1 SRYNISASAQRG
13 RCPHPQY
20 PSRGLSCSTEDDDSI
35 CPWNYT
41 CRPLT
46 NVDQSPCTVCK
57 CAADLCLTTTCH
69 LGTKCTTQK
78 YQPCAIKGRC
88 GVTTKCIIDP
98 SIPIDSNSKPKKVS
112 RLLTRDG

>member
-1 SRYNISASAQRG
+1 MELYMSSIDKWYGCFS
-13 RCPHPQY
+13 RCPEF
-20 PSRGLSCSTEDDDSI
+20 SA
-35 CPWNYT
+35 
-41 CRPLT
+41 
-46 NVDQSPCTVCK
+46 PCTLDCPF
-57 CAADLCLTTTCH
+57 ADLCLTTTCH